1 MGVFTNIH
9 FCIDKMG
16 EEERKKLKRAI
27 ETEDGS
33 YSDILGDD
41 VTYLIVVKV
50 GSRNYFSAQQLN
62 ISIVPVQWIYDSIR
76 DKELKALSDYSL
88 RLFEGI
94 VVSTTGFNND
104 ERYVMQSE
112 LERNGGIFEGNMLYD
127 HTDYL
132 IVRNIN
138 SEKYR
143 VALEWRTITMVNEFW
158 FRDSIRFNSERWRI
172 D

>member
-1 MGVFTNIH
+1 
-9 FCIDKMG
+9 
-16 EEERKKLKRAI
+16 
-27 ETEDGS
+27 
-33 YSDILGDD
+33 
-41 VTYLIVVKV
+41 
-50 GSRNYFSAQQLN
+50 
-62 ISIVPVQWIYDSIR
+62 
-76 DKELKALSDYSL
+76 
-88 RLFEGI
+88 
-94 VVSTTGFNND
+94 
-104 ERYVMQSE
+104 MQSE

-158 FRDSIRFNSERWRI
+158 FRDSVRFNSERYCI